1 MEFFGFTLGMI
12 GKVMVAY
19 TAIRVHYRFRKE
31 HRIDERVF
39 VTMRREQTIG
49 IAGIV
54 LIVIGYTLEA
64 SIRFWI

>member
-1 MEFFGFTLGMI
+1 MI

-19 TAIRVHYRFRKE
+19 MAIRIHYRFRKE
-31 HRIDERVF
+31 HRIDEKVF

-49 IAGIV
+49 IAGIA

-64 SIRFWI
+64 YIRFWI